1 MALRGRFARAKME
14 ENMQRAGSEFPV
26 FIAQSGGLTG
36 QRWQID
42 RTLTIGRDPA
52 CDIMVQDRQIS
63 RYHARLTPDKDGVV
77 LEDLGSKNGTFCNN
91 KLVEG
96 EVRLEDGDMIQVA
109 LTQQFIYLASDATMP
124 LDAGMLP
131 EKMGKPVTGSLPR
144 ERLGRLYLDSRSRRV
159 WIGREEVLPP
169 LSAPQF
175 RLLQTLYERPG
186 QVVSRT
192 ELVNT
197 VWGESESQGVSEQAL
212 DALVRRLRDRLSM
225 LDPAHAYMV
234 TIRGHGLRLDNPK
247 E

>member
-1 MALRGRFARAKME
+1 M
-14 ENMQRAGSEFPV
+14 
-26 FIAQSGGLTG
+26 
-36 QRWQID
+36 D
-42 RTLTIGRDPA
+42 
-52 CDIMVQDRQIS
+52 
-63 RYHARLTPDKDGVV
+63 
-77 LEDLGSKNGTFCNN
+77 NG
-91 KLVEG
+91 KILVEG
-96 EVRLEDGDMIQVA
+96 APADLVREHAGQEIVEVEGSNDVVTCLRELGVPFEKTGDMIQVA
-109 LTQQFIYLASDATMP
+109 LTQQFIYLESDATMP

-144 ERLGRLYLDSRSRRV
+144 ERQGRLYLDSRSRRV
-159 WIGREEVLPP
+159 WIGRQEVLPP

-197 VWGESESQGVSEQAL
+197 VWGESESLGVSEQAL
-212 DALVRRLRDRLSM
+212 DALVRRLRDRLAM
-225 LDPAHAYMV
+225 LDPTHAYMV

>member
-1 MALRGRFARAKME
+1 
-14 ENMQRAGSEFPV
+14 MQRAGSDSPV

-36 QRWQID
+36 QRWQLD
-42 RTLTIGRDPA
+42 RTLTIGRDPL
-52 CDIMVQDRQIS
+52 CDIVVQDRQIS
-63 RYHARLTPDKDGVV
+63 RYHARLTPDEEGVL

-96 EVRLEDGDMIQVA
+96 SVRLEDGDVVQVA
-109 LTQQFIYLASDATMP
+109 LAQQFLFLESDATMP

-131 EKMGKPVTGSLPR
+131 EKVLKPGTGSLPR
-144 ERLGRLYLDSRSRRV
+144 ERQGRLYLDSRSRRV

-175 RLLQTLYERPG
+175 RLLQLLYERPG
-186 QVVSRT
+186 QVVSRA

-197 VWGESESQGVSEQAL
+197 VWGENESLGVSEQAL
-212 DALVRRLRDRLSM
+212 DALVRRLRDRLSI
-225 LDPAHAYMV
+225 LDPTQTYLV